1 MTSNTDSIEFKVLSL
16 QTIGQSHSHTF
27 PPFVCSEIT
36 PVNSGPTAAPGER
49 GMHGMRGKEEG
60 ARGAQQQPVAINGK
74 GGNGQGIADVS
85 HHTTT

>member
-1 MTSNTDSIEFKVLSL
+1 MLPM

-49 GMHGMRGKEEG
+49 GMHGMRGRRRGPQGHSNNQWLLIDKGEMDKEY
-60 ARGAQQQPVAINGK
+60 
-74 GGNGQGIADVS
+74 
-85 HHTTT
+85 